1 MTEFSFDHLESVELI
16 IRKPLPDSYATL
28 LPRGDGLWESTYTLL
43 SVHSSGSMTVACFN
57 GSASEELTISVITG
71 MYFSNYYHNNM

>member
-16 IRKPLPDSYATL
+16 IHKPLPDSYATL

-43 SVHSSGSMTVACFN
+43 SVQSSGSMTIACFN
-57 GSASEELTISVITG
+57 GSASEELTISVIIII
-71 MYFSNYYHNNM
+71 M